1 MENEIK
7 NYLAVL
13 EAVHTDGM
21 KTGIK
26 LATLSIGLG
35 LVAGNMIARSVVRR
49 IDVKRMQRDRAE
61 CVDCVSEIAGDSNES
76 KSV

>member
-21 KTGIK
+21 KKGIA
-26 LATLSIGLG
+26 LATVSIVG
-35 LVAGNMIARSVVRR
+35 LVAGNIIARSVVRR